1 MLLATASVSPGAE
14 DRVTCNTPTPR
25 KKGFTRIPR
34 WKYEALRRAIHNVV
48 VSAGR
53 RGATLDELIEEAPRF
68 LSEDEKAELGSV
80 PWHVTTVKL
89 DLEVKGELAR
99 LDGATP
105 LRHVRVLRD
114 AA

>member
-1 MLLATASVSPGAE
+1 MLLATASVATGAE